1 MMEEFIL
8 VIQFLVFP
16 GVLFLVILAFF
27 YEWIDRKV
35 VARVQKRVGPLYTGA
50 SGILQPFADFLKLLQ
65 KEDLTPDAADSH
77 VFNHAPLV
85 FLTLPL
91 SGLFLIPIAAQTSMI
106 AFEGDVIFMLFL
118 FSLIM
123 IVTFLA
129 GFSSRSRF
137 ATIGSARAALQMV
150 GYEIPLG
157 LAMIGPAIA
166 SRSLS
171 FSGIVQ
177 WQLGSEASFILLQPI
192 GFVVLIISLL
202 AELEFVPFDMPHA
215 NTEIVA
221 GWKTEYSGRKLALI
235 HLGKNLQLVL
245 GSGIVAALYLGGAH
259 RIWFIP
265 PVFIFLIKT
274 IFVIILLSVIRAAFA
289 RSRIEQMVS
298 GMWKYVIPIA
308 VLQIILIQLSIGG
321 G

>member
-8 VIQFLVFP
+8 VIQFLIFP
-16 GVLFLVILAFF
+16 GALFLIILAFF

-35 VARVQKRVGPLYTGA
+35 VARIQKRVGPLYTGP

-77 VFNHAPLV
+77 VFNLAPIVL
-85 FLTLPL
+85 LTVPL

-123 IVTFLA
+123 IVIFLA

-166 SRSLS
+166 SGSLS
-171 FSGIVQ
+171 FSGIAQ
-177 WQLGSEASFILLQPI
+177 WQLGHEASFILLQPI
-192 GFVVLIISLL
+192 GFAVLIISLL

-235 HLGKNLQLVL
+235 QLGKNLQLVL
-245 GSGIVAALYLGGAH
+245 GSGIAAALYLGGAH
-259 RIWFIP
+259 RVWFIP

-298 GMWKYVIPIA
+298 GMWKYVIPMA